1 MTILVQMRV
10 MFSSLLLSFLCVC
23 CCNIGEGSGSKTVL
37 VKWISFLRFGLLST
51 LSLKNN
57 TLYLSWICNS
67 LLKDSNSSRSLLT
80 SFSLTS
86 LNWFNS
92 CWCSLKRCQKGFTYM
107 YMNTVS
113 CLKPTSRLILTES
126 RYSCILS
133 TPSWKINNLDRIN
146 LFYSKLFWILV
157 YM

>member
-1 MTILVQMRV
+1 MLVQMRV

-23 CCNIGEGSGSKTVL
+23 CCNIGKGSGSKTVL
-37 VKWISFLRFGLLST
+37 VKWISFLRFGLLFT

-92 CWCSLKRCQKGFTYM
+92 CWCSLKRCQKRFYIHVHEHCKLSKA
-107 YMNTVS
+107 N
-113 CLKPTSRLILTES
+113 ILFNFNWVMLQLYFKHT
-126 RYSCILS
+126 LV
-133 TPSWKINNLDRIN
+133 KNLDRIN